1 MQLICDKTGNG
12 MWFICVK
19 RESTNCE
26 PTFKCHVLSGANS
39 WIVARHIGHSA
50 SCTTQEE
57 QKPLWP
63 QGSSRTDALLSKH
76 RVHESSR
83 TLSFRNCSRWMCLPW
98 NRREITKL
106 ILIHQHIVNQLN
118 TLINQGLKK
127 CILVQLNFVII
138 KTFGSRGYKVSD
150 QIYLANYKWWI
161 RKDIREELVTT

>member
-1 MQLICDKTGNG
+1 MFLFTMKNNQKLRYAAYSWRDWQWYVVLLWGK
-12 MWFICVK
+12 K
-19 RESTNCE
+19 RKSTNCE

-83 TLSFRNCSRWMCLPW
+83 TLSFRNCSRWMCLPG
-98 NRREITKL
+98 NRTEKTKT
-106 ILIHQHIVNQLN
+106 NSD
-118 TLINQGLKK
+118 
-127 CILVQLNFVII
+127 
-138 KTFGSRGYKVSD
+138 SRTNHK
-150 QIYLANYKWWI
+150 
-161 RKDIREELVTT
+161 